1 MAVIRNLVVKIG
13 ADISSLSKGLKTAQ
27 SKLMKLSGSLTSIG
41 TSLTMKV
48 TMPLVLFAK
57 QALQTSAQFEQSMAN
72 AASVSGA
79 TGEALEEMTAIAR
92 KMGKDTVFSA
102 SEAADAMYYMASAGY
117 KVEEM
122 GNAIEPIL
130 NLASATQSD
139 LAFTTDT
146 VVATLNQFQLD
157 SSEAGRVSNVFASSI
172 GYSQATL
179 EKLSYS
185 MNYVGPVANSLG
197 WSLEETT
204 GALSVLYNAGYD
216 GSMAGTSLRQ
226 SLVALMNPST
236 SAKKIF
242 AELGIELTKLDP
254 TTNKFSDIVNTLAQ
268 SGITTAQAMEVFG
281 DRAGP
286 GMMALL
292 AQGGDAIADMTES
305 ITGTNSATEMAAKQV
320 DTMQGSAKLMKS
332 MMEEIAISIGD
343 VLIPILRK
351 LMEQYLMPLMERF
364 QGLSSVSK
372 ETVVKI
378 AMIAAA
384 IGPLFLVLGKVVSV
398 ASKVMKIASMLTGP
412 VGLIIIA
419 VVALIAVLV
428 YLFKTNEDF
437 RNKVLKLWDKIKI
450 GIVKALEQMRQW
462 WDKNGDRILQSVKTA
477 FETVAAV
484 VMFCIGIVVAI
495 IKKMV
500 SSIVYLWENNKA
512 FRDAIIQIWSGIR
525 QAITSAISFIVA
537 WWEQNGARLFESVKT
552 IFNTIWDVIVLVL
565 DGIIKSATVFSGYL
579 NPIWEQL
586 KGLFL
591 SLWEVIKELWVL
603 LEPVLIVIG
612 GALAVLLAAAVGV
625 INGIIQALGPFIQA
639 MLDALQVIIDI
650 VGAIVCL
657 LTGDLDGAWEHMKS
671 AGESI
676 KAYYS
681 HLWEALL
688 NFVKGFTEAFLKFF
702 ASFGIDLEQK
712 AKNIC
717 AKVGE
722 WFKNLWTGI
731 KDGAVNIWDA
741 VTGIFGKIDDW
752 FKGLFKDAF
761 NWGQN
766 LIQCIVD
773 GINSAIEWVGD
784 SIKSVGQKIKD
795 FLGFSSPTKKGPGHT
810 ADEWM
815 PNMMDMFATGI
826 KAKLPEIEGAVSM
839 TASALEAPG
848 GLTVPERNDTS
859 LINSLLGAFSIL
871 QPNRGSSGEPVELSI
886 DGQVFARLILP
897 SLIKEIRRNG
907 IRLEGV

>member
-13 ADISSLSKGLKTAQ
+13 ADISGLSKGLQTAQ
-27 SKLMKLSGSLTSIG
+27 TRLTKLSNSLTSIG

-48 TMPLVLFAK
+48 TMPLVLLAK
-57 QALQTSAQFEQSMAN
+57 QALQTSAEFEQSMAN

-79 TGEALEEMTAIAR
+79 TGEELEKMTALAR
-92 KMGKDTVFSA
+92 EMGKTTVFSA
-102 SEAADAMYYMASAGY
+102 SDAADAMYYMASAGY

-122 GNAIEPIL
+122 ANAIEPIL
-130 NLASATQSD
+130 NLASATQND

-146 VVATLNQFQLD
+146 VIATLNQFQLE
-157 SSEAGRVSNVFASSI
+157 SSEAERVSNVFASAI

-179 EKLSYS
+179 EKLGNS
-185 MNYVGPVANSLG
+185 MSYVGPVANSLG

-242 AELGIELTKLDP
+242 KELCIELTKLDP

-292 AQGGDAIADMTES
+292 AQGGDAIAAMTES

-384 IGPLFLVLGKVVSV
+384 VGPLFLVLGKVVKIGSTIMKV
-398 ASKVMKIASMLTGP
+398 AGMLTGP

-419 VVALIAVLV
+419 VIALTAALV
-428 YLFKTNEDF
+428 YLYKTNEDF

-565 DGIIKSATVFSGYL
+565 DGIIKSATVFLGYL

-639 MLDALQVIIDI
+639 MLDALQVFIDI

-826 KAKLPEIEGAVSM
+826 KTNLPDIESAV
-839 TASALEAPG
+839 ALTSNTLGDVGSVA
-848 GLTVPERNDTS
+848 VPERNDSS
-859 LINSLLGAFSIL
+859 LINSILGAFGMM
-871 QPNRGSSGEPVELSI
+871 QPNRNTNGEPVQLSI

-897 SLIKEIRRNG
+897 SLTRELRRNG
-907 IRLEGV
+907 IKLEGV

>member
-1 MAVIRNLVVKIG
+1 
-13 ADISSLSKGLKTAQ
+13 
-27 SKLMKLSGSLTSIG
+27 
-41 TSLTMKV
+41 MKV
-48 TMPLVLFAK
+48 TMPLVLLAK
-57 QALQTSAQFEQSMAN
+57 QALQTSAEFEQSMAN

-79 TGEALEEMTAIAR
+79 TGEELEKMTALAR
-92 KMGKDTVFSA
+92 EMGKTTVFSA
-102 SEAADAMYYMASAGY
+102 SDAADAMYYMASAGY

-122 GNAIEPIL
+122 ANAIEPIL
-130 NLASATQSD
+130 NLASATQND

-146 VVATLNQFQLD
+146 VIATLNQFQLE
-157 SSEAGRVSNVFASSI
+157 SSEAERVSNVFASAI

-179 EKLSYS
+179 EKLGNS
-185 MNYVGPVANSLG
+185 MSYVGPVANSLG

-242 AELGIELTKLDP
+242 KELCIELTKLDP

-292 AQGGDAIADMTES
+292 AQGGDAIAAMTES

-384 IGPLFLVLGKVVSV
+384 VGPLFLVLGKVVKIGSTIMKV
-398 ASKVMKIASMLTGP
+398 AGMLTGP

-419 VVALIAVLV
+419 VIALTAALV
-428 YLFKTNEDF
+428 YLYKTNEDF

-565 DGIIKSATVFSGYL
+565 DGIIKSATVFLGYL

-639 MLDALQVIIDI
+639 MLDALQVFIDI

-826 KAKLPEIEGAVSM
+826 KTNLPDIESAV
-839 TASALEAPG
+839 ALTSNTLGDVGSVA
-848 GLTVPERNDTS
+848 VPERNDSS
-859 LINSLLGAFSIL
+859 LINSILGAFGMM
-871 QPNRGSSGEPVELSI
+871 QPNRNTNGEPVQLSI

-897 SLIKEIRRNG
+897 SLTRELRRNG
-907 IRLEGV
+907 IKLEGV

>member
-1 MAVIRNLVVKIG
+1 VVKIG
-13 ADISSLSKGLKTAQ
+13 ADISGLSKGLQTAQ
-27 SKLMKLSGSLTSIG
+27 TRLTKLSNSLTSIG

-57 QALQTSAQFEQSMAN
+57 QALQTSATFEQSMAN

-79 TGEALEEMTAIAR
+79 TGEDLEKMTALAR
-92 KMGKDTVFSA
+92 EMGKTTVFSA

-122 GNAIEPIL
+122 ANAIEPIL

-146 VVATLNQFQLD
+146 VIATLNQFQLD
-157 SSEAGRVSNVFASSI
+157 SSEAGRVSNVFASAI
-172 GYSQATL
+172 GNSQATL
-179 EKLSYS
+179 EKLGYS
-185 MNYVGPVANSLG
+185 MSYVGPVANSLG
-197 WSLEETT
+197 WSLEDAT

-242 AELGIELTKLDP
+242 EQLGIELTKLDP

-292 AQGGDAIADMTES
+292 AQGGDAIAAMTES

-372 ETVVKI
+372 ETIVKI

-384 IGPLFLVLGKVVSV
+384 VGPLFLVLGKVVKIGGMITKV
-398 ASKVMKIASMLTGP
+398 AGMLTGP
-412 VGLIIIA
+412 VGIII
-419 VVALIAVLV
+419 VVVIALAAALV
-428 YLFKTNEDF
+428 YLYKTNDSF
-437 RNKVLKLWDKIKI
+437 RKKVNKLWANIKTGLLNAMNAIKAWWQSNGEKILSAA
-450 GIVKALEQMRQW
+450 KA
-462 WDKNGDRILQSVKTA
+462 A
-477 FETVAAV
+477 FEIYVNAIL
-484 VMFCIGIVVAI
+484 FCITIVI
-495 IKKMV
+495 SLFRKLI
-500 SSIVYLWENNKA
+500 SSLMYLWENNKA
-512 FRDAIIQIWSGIR
+512 FCDAVLQIWSGIR
-525 QAITSAISFIVA
+525 QAITSAISFILA
-537 WWEQNGARLFESVKT
+537 WWQENGQQLLESVQT
-552 IFNTIWDVIVLVL
+552 VFNTIWDAIVFVF
-565 DGIIKSATVFSGYL
+565 DGIIKSTTVFLGYL
-579 NPIWEQL
+579 SPIWEQL
-586 KGLFL
+586 KSVFV
-591 SLWEVIKELWVL
+591 SLWEVIKDLWEL
-603 LEPVLIVIG
+603 LEPLLIVIG
-612 GALAVLLAAAVGV
+612 GALAVILAAAVGV
-625 INGIIQALGPFIQA
+625 ANGIIQALGPFIQA
-639 MLDALQVIIDI
+639 ILDALQVFIDVI
-650 VGAIVCL
+650 GAIVNL
-657 LTGDLDGAWEHMKS
+657 LQGDLDGAWEHIKS
-671 AGESI
+671 AGESV
-676 KAYYS
+676 KAYYG
-681 HLWEALL
+681 HLWEAMK
-688 NFVKGFTEAFLKFF
+688 NFAKGFVDGFLGLFG
-702 ASFGIDLEQK
+702 SFGIDFVSTAK
-712 AKNIC
+712 AVC
-717 AKVGE
+717 EKVGE
-722 WFKNLWTGI
+722 WFKNLWTDI
-731 KDGAVNIWDA
+731 KNGASNIWTA
-741 VTGIFGKIDDW
+741 VTDVFGRIGDW
-752 FKGLFKDAF
+752 FKDLFKEAF
-761 NWGQN
+761 DWGQN

-784 SIKSVGQKIKD
+784 SIKSVGKKIKD
-795 FLGFSSPTKKGPGHT
+795 FLGFSSPTKKGPGRT

-859 LINSLLGAFSIL
+859 LINSLLGAFSIM

-897 SLIKEIRRNG
+897 SLIKEFRRNG